1 LSIASSLWQT
11 YAFSPIARC
20 WCPPSPHKI
29 KSSMYSVATSN
40 LSSIPARAIEPE
52 ESKVGSSEHFRD
64 VTAAVKCIN
73 GSQSRRT
80 CDFGLQ
86 DPDKDGKLAEA
97 LQ

>member
-1 LSIASSLWQT
+1 
-11 YAFSPIARC
+11 
-20 WCPPSPHKI
+20 
-29 KSSMYSVATSN
+29 MDSVVTSN
-40 LSSIPARAIEPE
+40 LSSIPARAKESE
-52 ESKVGSSEHFRD
+52 ESKIGSSEHFRD
-64 VTAAVKCIN
+64 VTAAVRYIN